1 MEDNFNKTVVLTSCL
16 CVSTT
21 DVITGCG
28 CGTPNVGII
37 IGSNPSTKCQGRP
50 QSYQCLHLQIQ
61 CLQSPVH
68 LPAYRL
74 RPDSSYPPHLLINIQ
89 NWSEQG
95 KVIINRNLKREIR
108 QLSLLDTTFN
118 FIVSSSLLAV

>member
-1 MEDNFNKTVVLTSCL
+1 MNYTSGGGGEDNFTKTVVPTSCL
-16 CVSTT
+16 YYRCYYWLWLWL
-21 DVITGCG
+21 

-95 KVIINRNLKREIR
+95 KVIINRNLNR
-108 QLSLLDTTFN
+108 
-118 FIVSSSLLAV
+118 